1 MKKLLAIMLV
11 LCVLCFSGCGL
22 FKELFVEM
30 DKATALVEDF
40 CQCLARNDI
49 EGAKAMMHPQSN
61 PKAYNLSNAIRN
73 WENQLGIDFS
83 NGIGN
88 KLGFSIESNGYNIQ
102 YDGMVHEIEFARK
115 VGDKRIEFE
124 FVVVKNDAGY
134 GIYYIDLHD

>member
-40 CQCLARNDI
+40 CQCLVENDI
-49 EGAKAMMHPQSN
+49 AGAKAMMHPQSQ
-61 PKAYNLSNAIRN
+61 PSASNLSNAIYN
-73 WENQLGIDFS
+73 WEKDFGIDFS
-83 NGIGN
+83 DGIGN
-88 KLGFSIESNGYNIQ
+88 KLNFSIESNSNSE
-102 YDGMVHEIEFARK
+102 GMVHEIEFSRK

-124 FVVVKNDAGY
+124 FVVVKNSAGY
-134 GIYYIDLHD
+134 GIYSVSLSD